1 MYSTHRESGM
11 TAISMLLVFVMV
23 GAVAL
28 MAIKII
34 PVYTEHFT
42 VRSALESLQ
51 AESLIGRKSLSEI
64 RKAFLRRMEVNYIS
78 TVKKEHVKVERQ
90 GSTTIV
96 RVSYEVRIPLM
107 GNLDAI
113 VSFDDTVELAA
124 N

>member
-1 MYSTHRESGM
+1 
-11 TAISMLLVFVMV
+11 
-23 GAVAL
+23 
-28 MAIKII
+28 
-34 PVYTEHFT
+34 
-42 VRSALESLQ
+42 
-51 AESLIGRKSLSEI
+51 
-64 RKAFLRRMEVNYIS
+64 
-78 TVKKEHVKVERQ
+78 VKKEHVKVERQ